1 MGNLFFSH
9 QKNAAE
15 KLLPM
20 LKKTGVAYCAGE
32 PRTGKTATALLVKH
46 LMRPE
51 KCLVLTK
58 KAAIKGW
65 ESEINRVSI
74 SVDLVTN
81 YEQAKNIKQKF
92 DLVILDEAHALG
104 KVGKINQRIKD
115 VKRLVGDAKILCL
128 SGTPV
133 VETPLSIFH
142 QFFVSSK
149 TPFKNKSFYDFFREW
164 GISEPI
170 WIAGRM
176 IESYKVCKPELVD
189 EIGKHTVTIT
199 KADAGIDEKNI
210 EHVRHN
216 IPLSPKAIQILD
228 NAVRQKTG
236 LLERGFTMLETES
249 AVRSFVFQAEFGAYT
264 DQEAGTVNMLHDDL
278 ITYLSINFDM
288 RSAAIMCH
296 YKSTKYLIAE
306 HFPFTSIYS
315 SSAHAEGVDL
325 SHHKDLIIIGTDF
338 SGSKHIQRIE
348 RQSNLMNY
356 KKRRLHFITTS
367 HGLSGAV
374 LDSVS
379 QKKDHNILHFRKWMA
394 GIVGSHDSEEDFKLA
409 QERRLL
415 GG

>member
-1 MGNLFFSH
+1 MEKLFFNH

-15 KLLPM
+15 QLYSM
-20 LKKTGVAYCAGE
+20 LRKTGVAYCAGE

-46 LMRPE
+46 LLRAD

-65 ESEINRVSI
+65 ESEINRVGI

-81 YEQAKNIKQKF
+81 YEQAKKIRPKF

-115 VKRLVGDAKILCL
+115 VKKAVGDAQILCL

-133 VETPLSIFH
+133 VETPLAIFH

-149 TPFKNKSFYDFFREW
+149 TPFRNKSFYDFFREW
-164 GISEPI
+164 GVSEPI

-176 IESYKVCKPELVD
+176 IESYKACKPTLVD
-189 EIGKHTVTIT
+189 AIGKHTVTIT

-210 EHVRHN
+210 EHIRHN
-216 IPLSPKAIQILD
+216 IQLGTKARQILD
-228 NAVRQKTG
+228 DAVRQKIG
-236 LLERGFTMLETES
+236 ALQSGYSMLETES

-264 DQEAGTVNMLHDDL
+264 DQDAAKVNMLHKDL
-278 ITYLSINFDM
+278 IDYLSLNFEM
-288 RSAAIMCH
+288 RNAAVMCH
-296 YKSTKYLIAE
+296 YKSTKYLIGE

-325 SHHKDLIIIGTDF
+325 SHHRDLIIIGTDF

-348 RQSNLMNY
+348 RQSNLMNAQ
-356 KKRRLHFITTS
+356 KRRLHFITTS
-367 HGLSGAV
+367 HGLSGNV

-379 QKKDHNILHFRKWMA
+379 QKKDHNIRHFRKWMDD
-394 GIVGSHDSEEDFKLA
+394 IVRSGDTEKDFELA
-409 QERRLL
+409 QK
-415 GG
+415 